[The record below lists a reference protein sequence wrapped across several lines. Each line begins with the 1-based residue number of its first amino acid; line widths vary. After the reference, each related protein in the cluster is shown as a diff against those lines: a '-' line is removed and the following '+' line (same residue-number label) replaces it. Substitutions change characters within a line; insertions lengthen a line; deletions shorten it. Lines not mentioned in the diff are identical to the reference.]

1 MDTTQ
6 RLITKVEGLNQDV
19 QQINKDIAGA
29 VKTQDNSRMRE
40 ILDQVSVIRNSLK
53 EFGRDRSGITR
64 KIKVNNVPIK
74 QAVKNPD
81 KPDTSQEDFSVTK
94 LWGDQRYNPFWLK
107 TAEYFGIKEKEYPI
121 ASSKISEILDW
132 AANKGKT
139 RKMGE
144 ILGIIGS
151 TLKKLQSP
159 GMSERAYAVLYRYIA
174 LSKEKETASPE
185 VQKEISREMSAYE
198 G

>member
-6 RLITKVEGLNQDV
+6 RLIGGVEGLNQQV
-19 QQINKDIAGA
+19 QDINKDINSA
-29 VKTQDNSRMRE
+29 VKVGDKVKMKE
-40 ILDQVSVIRNSLK
+40 ILQQVSVIRDSLK
-53 EFGRDRSGITR
+53 EARRGKDGLPE
-64 KIKVNNVPIK
+64 KIKIQGVPIK
-74 QAVKNPD
+74 HVVKNPD
-81 KPDTSQEDFSVTK
+81 KGDDNDQDYSVTK

-144 ILGIIGS
+144 ILGIIGN

-159 GMSERAYAVLYRYIA
+159 GMSERAYAVLHRYIA
-174 LSKEKETASPE
+174 LSGERENASPE
-185 VQKEISREMSAYE
+185 IKKEISKEMSAYE